1 VTRRAIEA
9 ALRSDPSDE
18 QAWAVFGDLLA
29 DAGDSRGELIALD
42 QRARASDKPFERSL
56 LEHQAR
62 ELFEREHRRWLG
74 PLADAGL
81 DIVWERGFATQVVI
95 ARAHVAAV
103 RALLALP
110 TSALLRRMVLVHPR
124 GLASIVALLRDH
136 ESDRAPSSAGFPL
149 AALEVRGLAD
159 GNGSLAPLAELGSL
173 VQLGIEAN
181 ALTEIGA
188 LAGLAHLRS
197 LSLRRCTGPLDGL
210 AGFGGVTA
218 LELSAHVAVASLGP
232 DALEPLAGLTGL
244 RELDLGDAGW
254 TSADAL
260 AGLHALE
267 RLDLRS
273 TEILGLEP
281 LRGMLALRELNC
293 SGCTGLTNLEPL
305 ADLPQLRR
313 LRLGYT
319 RVRDLRPLA
328 GLPALEQLE
337 LAGTPVTELSPLLGI
352 ASLRKLDLKACEV
365 HDVARL
371 LARGVTV
378 HGVRP
383 REQTWR
389 DVADELLRRS

>member
-9 ALRSDPSDE
+9 ALRSDPGDE

-42 QRARASDKPFERSL
+42 QRARASERPFEQSL

-81 DIVWERGFATQVVI
+81 DIVWERGFVREVVI

-110 TSALLRRMVLVHPR
+110 TSALLRRLVLVHPR
-124 GLASIVALLRDH
+124 GLASIVALLREH
-136 ESDRAPSSAGFPL
+136 EYPL

-181 ALTEIGA
+181 ALTELGA
-188 LAGLAHLRS
+188 LGGLAQLRT
-197 LSLRRCTGPLDGL
+197 LNLRRCTGALDGL
-210 AGFGGVTA
+210 VGSEGGFEGVTE
-218 LELSAHVAVASLGP
+218 LEVSAHVAVASLGP

-254 TSADAL
+254 TSAEAL
-260 AGLHALE
+260 AGLVALE

-273 TEILGLEP
+273 TEVLGLEP

-305 ADLPQLRR
+305 AELPELRR

-328 GLPALEQLE
+328 GLPALEQLD
-337 LAGTPVTELSPLLGI
+337 LAGTPVSELLPLFGI
-352 ASLRKLDLKACEV
+352 ASLRKVDLKACEV
-365 HDVARL
+365 HDVAPL

-383 REQTWR
+383 RERTWR
-389 DVADELLRRS
+389 DLADELLRGPRG